1 MEYSGV
7 QMMQR
12 TGNGK
17 LAKQRLVVV
26 PAVLLVIGSSCGG
39 CLSRPTPS
47 KQRYLAMYMEH
58 FDVEQIESID
68 YTYEGAIGG
77 ATTAARVQFNGP
89 VTIPEGLEVIE
100 YQPPEADDRSPD
112 AKQTRYDMQVE
123 CRYHCGGTI
132 PNWFD
137 FPFDRPMRLI
147 RESEEE
153 ATESTPCYCNEWYID
168 DLKNVVYFFGSW
180 G

>member
-1 MEYSGV
+1 MEYFGV

-17 LAKQRLVVV
+17 QTQQRLVVV
-26 PAVLLVIGSSCGG
+26 LAVLLVIGSSCGG

-77 ATTAARVQFNGP
+77 AITAARVQFNGP
-89 VTIPEGLEVIE
+89 VTIPEGLELIE

-112 AKQTRYDMQVE
+112 AELSRLEIQAK
-123 CRYHCGGTI
+123 CRNHCGGET

-137 FPFDRPMRLI
+137 FPLDRPMRMI
-147 RESEEE
+147 RESEEDPPE
-153 ATESTPCYCNEWYID
+153 DTPCYSNEWYID
-168 DLKNVVYFFGSW
+168 DQENVIYFFGSW